1 MGRVIAIVVAILSLV
16 SAASAGTITITNTF
30 DLGQSIPVG
39 APGPA
44 APAILTNI
52 GGTGLTVMG
61 VTFSFTEGGSG
72 FAVYGDTIGTGGL
85 SLTYLSDPV
94 LDGPGDGTLTLQF
107 ADPTT
112 FLQFGA
118 VVGSMS
124 LEVQGVTI
132 ALTGPNGFSATQ
144 YLSTAPGSGPLSEG
158 QYTYNDLN
166 NPITQAV
173 LTFTSDAGTNPFAL
187 DNLTY
192 NVNDLGSPDPAPEPA
207 SLTLLGCGILLVGA
221 VSLARRRCAA

>member
-1 MGRVIAIVVAILSLV
+1 MGRVIAIVVATLALV
-16 SAASAGTITITNTF
+16 SAGSAGTITITNTF

-44 APAILTNI
+44 APTILTNI

-61 VTFSFTEGGSG
+61 VTFSFTEGSG
-72 FAVYGDTIGTGGL
+72 GLSVYGDTIGTGGL
-85 SLTYLSDPV
+85 SLTNLSDPV

-107 ADPTT
+107 TDPTT
-112 FLQFGA
+112 LLQFGA

-124 LEVQGVTI
+124 VEAQGVTI
-132 ALTGPNGFSATQ
+132 VLTGPNSFTATQ

-158 QYTYNDLN
+158 EYTYNDVN

-173 LTFTSDAGTNPFAL
+173 LTFTSDAGTNPFAI

-192 NVNDLGSPDPAPEPA
+192 DAQDPGAPEPG
-207 SLTLLGCGILLVGA
+207 SLTLFACGLLLVG
-221 VSLARRRCAA
+221 VLSRTLRRCAA